1 MPTPHQAA
9 PPGEWPASGYQVL
22 DSGVSPGSRRPPW
35 AWLVA
40 VLAVIFIGAAAAGV
54 ILKLTHKLPKLSS
67 PPPASASAADGR
79 TQANAI
85 EALLNASSASRN
97 QLGPALN
104 QVENCGDLKAA
115 TATLEQ
121 IVTERDNQVHR
132 GQSLAVDQ
140 LTSGDQLR
148 TLLVQALT
156 YSLQADQK
164 FVAWAHTAASA
175 GCTGHASHDA
185 DYAAAQ
191 AASSGAT
198 TSKQSFVKL
207 WNPIAT
213 RYGLTTRTES
223 GF

>member
-1 MPTPHQAA
+1 MRAV
-9 PPGEWPASGYQVL
+9 PAG
-22 DSGVSPGSRRPPW
+22 P
-35 AWLVA
+35 
-40 VLAVIFIGAAAAGV
+40 
-54 ILKLTHKLPKLSS
+54 
-67 PPPASASAADGR
+67 
-79 TQANAI
+79 
-85 EALLNASSASRN
+85 SSARRW
-97 QLGPALN
+97 
-104 QVENCGDLKAA
+104 
-115 TATLEQ
+115 
-121 IVTERDNQVHR
+121 TERDSQVHQ

-140 LTSGDQLR
+140 LANGDQLR

-164 FVAWAHTAASA
+164 FVAWAHNMATA
-175 GCTGHASHDA
+175 GCTGHATHDA

-213 RYGLTTRTES
+213 RYGLATRSES